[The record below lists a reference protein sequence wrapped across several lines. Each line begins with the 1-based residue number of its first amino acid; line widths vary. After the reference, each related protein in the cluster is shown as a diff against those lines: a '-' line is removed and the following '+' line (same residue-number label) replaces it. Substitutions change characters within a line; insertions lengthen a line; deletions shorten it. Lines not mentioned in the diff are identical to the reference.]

1 MECSLFIDC
10 LKFTLLDL
18 KYREKF
24 YFQMCQAIEK
34 VFQLA
39 VATFNKAATT
49 EASKKNLDMLV
60 TQANKLRGTD
70 VGLESCSVFKPS
82 QINPRQK
89 APVTYIPVAENKHIS
104 VGIFVIQEG
113 QNIPLHDHP
122 HMHGVIKCLKG
133 TLKINVS
140 QNNKE
145 AK

>member
-1 MECSLFIDC
+1 
-10 LKFTLLDL
+10 
-18 KYREKF
+18 
-24 YFQMCQAIEK
+24 MCQCIEK

-60 TQANKLRGTD
+60 TQANKLRGAD
-70 VGLESCSVFKPS
+70 VGLESCSVFRPS
-82 QINPRQK
+82 QISTRQR

-122 HMHGVIKCLKG
+122 QMHGVIKCLQG
-133 TLKINVS
+133 TLKITSFTKVVREEINIFLIQCRLILFLNS
-140 QNNKE
+140 SGTYCNT
-145 AK
+145 